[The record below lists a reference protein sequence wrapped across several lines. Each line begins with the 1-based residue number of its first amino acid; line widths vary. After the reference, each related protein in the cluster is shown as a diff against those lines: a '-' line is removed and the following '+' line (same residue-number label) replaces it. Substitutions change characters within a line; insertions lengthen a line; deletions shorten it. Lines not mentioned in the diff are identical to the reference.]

1 MMLSTC
7 CSYASVTAYELCP
20 DCKEHCDWETIDDEE
35 WESRDE
41 ADNQLEQININKN
54 N

>member
-1 MMLSTC
+1 MLSTC

-20 DCKEHCDWETIDDEE
+20 DCKEHCDWETIVDEE
-35 WESRDE
+35 WESRDD